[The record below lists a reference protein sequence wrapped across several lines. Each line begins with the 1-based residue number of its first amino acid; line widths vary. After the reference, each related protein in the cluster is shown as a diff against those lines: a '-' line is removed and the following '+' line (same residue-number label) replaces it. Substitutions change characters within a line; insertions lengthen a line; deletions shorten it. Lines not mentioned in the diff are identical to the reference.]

1 MPQPIQSLQPFSDW
15 LSTTPLSVGIQ
26 NTTWIV
32 PSVQTLH
39 ILLIAALIASVA
51 LLNARLLGFAARS
64 QPVAEV
70 ARRFI
75 PWVWWAVPGLAI
87 TGLILIIA
95 EPARELT
102 NPVFFA
108 KLFLLLLVLLL
119 TAIVQGR
126 LRKDPAGWERRSAHS
141 AASNPATAPTIPTTF
156 TAKLIGA
163 SSLLLWVGIV
173 VAGRWIAYYLDL

>member
-1 MPQPIQSLQPFSDW
+1 MPQPIQSLQHFSDW

-26 NTTWIV
+26 SAAWVV

-64 QPVAEV
+64 QPVADV
-70 ARRFI
+70 ARRFL
-75 PWVWWAVPGLAI
+75 PWVWWAVPGLAL

-102 NPVFFA
+102 NPIFFA

-119 TAIVQGR
+119 TGVVQYR
-126 LRKDPAGWERRSAHS
+126 LNRNPAGWERQAPGD
-141 AASNPATAPTIPTTF
+141 AAAIPTTF
-156 TAKLIGA
+156 SAKLVGA

-173 VAGRWIAYYLDL
+173 VAGRWIAYFLDL

>member
-1 MPQPIQSLQPFSDW
+1 MPQPIQSLQHFSDW
-15 LSTTPLSVGIQ
+15 LSATPLSVSIQ
-26 NTTWIV
+26 SAAWVV

-64 QPVAEV
+64 QPVADV
-70 ARRFI
+70 AKRFL
-75 PWVWWAVPGLAI
+75 PWVWWAVPGLAL

-102 NPVFFA
+102 NPIFFA
-108 KLFLLLLVLLL
+108 KLILLLLVLIL
-119 TAIVQGR
+119 TAVVQFR
-126 LRKDPAGWERRSAHS
+126 LHRNPAGWERT
-141 AASNPATAPTIPTTF
+141 AATGAATTAAIPTTF
-156 TAKLIGA
+156 GAKLLGA

-173 VAGRWIAYYLDL
+173 VAGRWIAYFLDL

>member
-1 MPQPIQSLQPFSDW
+1 MPNPLTALQPFSDW

-26 NTTWIV
+26 SVTWIV

-51 LLNARLLGFAARS
+51 LLNARLLGFSARR
-64 QPVAEV
+64 QPVADV
-70 ARRFI
+70 AKRFL
-75 PWVWWAVPGLAI
+75 PWVWWVVPGLAL

-102 NPVFFA
+102 NPIFFA
-108 KLFLLLLVLLL
+108 KLFLLSLVLLL
-119 TAIVQGR
+119 TGVVHFR
-126 LRKDPAGWERRSAHS
+126 LHR
-141 AASNPATAPTIPTTF
+141 NPASWQRGNAHDISGTGATIIPTTIG
-156 TAKLIGA
+156 AKLIGA
-163 SSLLLWVGIV
+163 GSLLLWVGIV